1 MGASTS
7 GAFDVIGAYV
17 ALPFGGFIRSAFR
30 ILLMMALLSTFAAA
44 SVVDALGPVM
54 PKSVTVATLSRAEVA
69 EDIARVLSYTDFNC
83 AFFNA
88 TTRVD
93 DFSNIFFARRCN
105 FHVSRQA
112 VSVSGVGC
120 SGDGDH

>member
-17 ALPFGGFIRSAFR
+17 ALPFGGFVRSAFR
-30 ILLMMALLSTFAAA
+30 VLLVMARLSTFATA
-44 SVVDALGPVM
+44 SVVDTLGPVM
-54 PKSVTVATLSRAEVA
+54 SVPVAVATLSRAEVA
-69 EDIARVLSYTDFNC
+69 EDIARVLSYPDFNC

-112 VSVSGVGC
+112 VGVGGVGC

>member
-17 ALPFGGFIRSAFR
+17 ALPFGGFVRSAFR

-44 SVVDALGPVM
+44 SVVDTLGPVM
-54 PKSVTVATLSRAEVA
+54 PVPVAVATLSRAEVA
-69 EDIARVLSYTDFNC
+69 EDIARVLSDADFDC
-83 AFFNA
+83 AFCNA
-88 TTRVD
+88 ASRVD
-93 DFSNIFFARRCN
+93 DFANIFFARRCN
-105 FHVSRQA
+105 FHIAGQA
-112 VSVSGVGC
+112 VGVGGIGC